1 MSDFPPL
8 PDEPTQPPSRP
19 PQPPKEAAQPPPPGL
34 PPAGWYPDPVTGV
47 GSRYWDGYGW
57 TEERSL
63 SGDPSSGPTL
73 PPAGGWLG
81 EALRLA
87 LSRAGHI
94 FPLIVI
100 LSVLPTAVMSVV
112 MFQAVSAIEIV
123 RSPDL
128 AEIER
133 VEGFEVET
141 FIPFAVAFGLSLLLG
156 VVLHA
161 ALARHFLS
169 ATSASPEPWSQSLI
183 GGVQRFV
190 PMLFIGIVLGLL
202 SMLLFLLVVVIVAV
216 VGANSAGLGVLL
228 AFVLGAGL
236 LVLFAAFAARLFLVS
251 QAVAGG
257 PQPFRALSVTLGL
270 TRGHGWALL
279 GRFFLLLV
287 LALGIQF
294 ASSMVTA
301 PISAGFSSSAD
312 LDAPILNLGELMGG
326 AWPVFTLV
334 QLVSVLF
341 SGLSAAVSAAGCAL
355 LYRAL
360 GGPVDPDLDV
370 DAAPEVATPGWS

>member
-1 MSDFPPL
+1 M
-8 PDEPTQPPSRP
+8 
-19 PQPPKEAAQPPPPGL
+19 
-34 PPAGWYPDPVTGV
+34 
-47 GSRYWDGYGW
+47 
-57 TEERSL
+57 
-63 SGDPSSGPTL
+63 
-73 PPAGGWLG
+73 
-81 EALRLA
+81 
-87 LSRAGHI
+87 
-94 FPLIVI
+94 
-100 LSVLPTAVMSVV
+100 LPTAVMSVV
-112 MFQAVSAIEIV
+112 MFQAVSEIEIV

-128 AEIER
+128 ADIER

-141 FIPFAVAFGLSLLLG
+141 FIPFAVAFGLALLLG

-169 ATSASPEPWSQSLI
+169 ATSASPEPWSQSLV

-190 PMLFIGIVLGLL
+190 PMLFIGIVLGLF
-202 SMLLFLLVVVIVAV
+202 SMLLFLVVVVIVAV
-216 VGANSAGLGVLL
+216 VGTNSAGLGVLL

-236 LVLFAAFAARLFLVS
+236 LVLLAALAARLFLVS

-257 PQPFRALSVTLGL
+257 PQPFRALSVTLGV
-270 TRGHGWALL
+270 TKGHGWALL

-312 LDAPILNLGELMGG
+312 LDAPILNLGDIMGG

-334 QLVSVLF
+334 QLVNVLF
-341 SGLSAAVSAAGCAL
+341 SGLSAAVSAAGSAL